1 MENIEKENKRL
12 KVLLVILVV
21 VLLGLGVYHYYVT
34 YFNVDKN
41 NDNEV
46 SNNTDVD
53 DNSNITD
60 GLEVD
65 EDASKNDNILQQN
78 YIRETRVTLIEEPN
92 CTGIGSSVIATIE
105 TNGNISIAKDRG
117 AMEIEANNA
126 KYLYKV
132 GILACDNVKLY
143 YITEDNDLYL
153 IDNPNSYDLNQQ
165 SIKVSEN
172 KVTEF
177 LGTESKSDGAYLKV
191 LLKNGSVE
199 YIKYFGY
206 PN

>member
-12 KVLLVILVV
+12 KVLLVILIV
-21 VLLGLGVYHYYVT
+21 VLLGVGCYHYYVT
-34 YFNVDKN
+34 YVKVDTN
-41 NDNEV
+41 NENEV

-53 DNSNITD
+53 
-60 GLEVD
+60 V
-65 EDASKNDNILQQN
+65 SKNDNILHQN

-92 CTGIGSSVIATIE
+92 CTGVGSSVIATIE
-105 TNGNISIAKDRG
+105 KNGNISIAKDRG